1 MVLHAVVA
9 CLLPTL
15 IAAEPAVF
23 PRGHVFF
30 AADFEGRDT
39 LKGWVGPGVLGEG
52 FQGGQ
57 ALVLERPAEKGPG
70 YAAGHDQV
78 ARWRRCVA
86 TSCSSRRGSRP
97 KASAASRS
105 RITA

>member
-30 AADFEGRDT
+30 AADFEGRDA
-39 LKGWVGPGVLGEG
+39 LKGWAGPGVLGEG
-52 FQGGQ
+52 FQGGH

-70 YAAGHDQV
+70 YATATINLPVEKMRGYVVQFT
-78 ARWRRCVA
+78 ARI
-86 TSCSSRRGSRP
+86 
-97 KASAASRS
+97 KARERQPQTAAV
-105 RITA
+105 